1 MIQVREMQESELE
14 FAKSLTDG
22 EEWGNSI
29 EDWQRLFRIS
39 IPLVAY
45 EKDELLGVTTAFDY
59 GNLGMIGNVVVSSKS
74 RGKGVGKILLKEAMK
89 SLETCKS
96 VRVHSK
102 MDVTPF
108 YKDLGFMAEGMSTV
122 FRLDA
127 DMKSFQPFDVES
139 DKNNIVPADSY
150 WDEIIAMDLR
160 QFGANRSPFLKELND
175 YLPQCSFVALGED
188 GSIKGFIMAKGEDD
202 WYEIGPWIVEPGC
215 KNWQGL
221 LQATVQAIPDN
232 CTVEIF
238 VPAPNFRVTSLLD
251 SVGYN
256 AHSYCMSMYYGEDW
270 PDEGNICARGGGDK
284 G

>member
-1 MIQVREMQESELE
+1 MIKVRELQESELE
-14 FAKSLTDG
+14 FAKALTDG

-29 EDWQRLFRIS
+29 EDWQRLLRIS

-45 EKDELLGVTTAFDY
+45 EGDELLGVTTAFDY

-74 RGKGVGKILLKEAMK
+74 RGKGVGKALLKKAMK
-89 SLETCKS
+89 KLETCKS
-96 VRVHSK
+96 VRVHSR
-102 MDVTPF
+102 MDVTSF

-127 DMKSFQPFDVES
+127 NMKSFQPFDVES
-139 DKNNIVPADSY
+139 DKNNIVSAESY

-160 QFGANRSPFLKELND
+160 QFGADRSRFLKELND

-188 GSIKGFIMAKGEDD
+188 GSVKGFIMAKGEDD

-221 LQATVQAIPDN
+221 LQATAQAIPDN

-251 SVGYN
+251 SVGYHAN
-256 AHSYCMSMYYGEDW
+256 SYCMSMYYGEGW
-270 PDEGNICARGGGDK
+270 PNEGNICARGGGDK

>member
-1 MIQVREMQESELE
+1 MIKVRELQESELE
-14 FAKSLTDG
+14 FAKSLTDD
-22 EEWGNSI
+22 EEWGNSM
-29 EDWQRLFRIS
+29 EDWQRLLRIS
-39 IPLVAY
+39 IPLVAH
-45 EKDELLGVTTAFDY
+45 EGDELLGVTTAFDY

-74 RGKGVGKILLKEAMK
+74 RGKGVGKVLLKEAMK
-89 SLETCKS
+89 RLETCKS

-127 DMKSFQPFDVES
+127 NMKSFQPFEVES
-139 DKNNIVPADSY
+139 DKNNIVPAEGY
-150 WDEIIAMDLR
+150 WDEIVAMDLR
-160 QFGANRSPFLKELND
+160 QFGADRSLFLKELND

-188 GSIKGFIMAKGEDD
+188 GSVKGFIMVKGEDD

-221 LQATVQAIPDN
+221 LQATVQAIPDD

>member
-1 MIQVREMQESELE
+1 MIKVRELQESELE
-14 FAKSLTDG
+14 FAKSLTDD
-22 EEWGNSI
+22 EEWGNSM
-29 EDWQRLFRIS
+29 EDWQRLLRIS
-39 IPLVAY
+39 IPLVAH
-45 EKDELLGVTTAFDY
+45 EGEELLGVTTAFDY
-59 GNLGMIGNVVVSSKS
+59 GDLGMIGNVVVSSKS
-74 RGKGVGKILLKEAMK
+74 RGKGVGKVLLKEAMK
-89 SLETCKS
+89 RLETCKS

-102 MDVTPF
+102 MDVTSF

-127 DMKSFQPFDVES
+127 NMKSFQPFEVES
-139 DKNNIVPADSY
+139 DRNNIVPAEGY
-150 WDEIIAMDLR
+150 WDEIVAMDLR
-160 QFGANRSPFLKELND
+160 QFGADRSLFLKELND

-188 GSIKGFIMAKGEDD
+188 GSVKGFIMVKGEDD

-221 LQATVQAIPDN
+221 LQATVQAIPDD

>member
-1 MIQVREMQESELE
+1 MIKVRELQESELE
-14 FAKSLTDG
+14 FAKSLTDD
-22 EEWGNSI
+22 EEWGNSM
-29 EDWQRLFRIS
+29 EDWQRLLRIS
-39 IPLVAY
+39 IPLVAH
-45 EKDELLGVTTAFDY
+45 EGEELLGVTTAFDY
-59 GNLGMIGNVVVSSKS
+59 GDLGMIGNVVVSSKS
-74 RGKGVGKILLKEAMK
+74 RGKGVGKVLLKEAMK
-89 SLETCKS
+89 RLETCKS

-102 MDVTPF
+102 IEVTSF

-127 DMKSFQPFDVES
+127 NMKSFQPFEVES
-139 DKNNIVPADSY
+139 DRNNIVPAEGY
-150 WDEIIAMDLR
+150 WDEIVAMDLR
-160 QFGANRSPFLKELND
+160 QFGADRSLFLKELND

-188 GSIKGFIMAKGEDD
+188 GSVKGFIMVKGEDD

-221 LQATVQAIPDN
+221 LQATVQAIPDD

>member
-1 MIQVREMQESELE
+1 M
-14 FAKSLTDG
+14 
-22 EEWGNSI
+22 
-29 EDWQRLFRIS
+29 EDWQRLLRVS

-45 EKDELLGVTTAFDY
+45 EGKELLGVTTAFDY
-59 GNLGMIGNVVVSSKS
+59 GDLGMIGNVVVSSNS
-74 RGKGVGKILLKEAMK
+74 RGKGVGQALLKEAMK
-89 SLETCKS
+89 KLESCKS

-102 MDVTPF
+102 MDVVSF

-127 DMKSFQPFDVES
+127 DMKSFQPFVIDS
-139 DKNNIVPADSY
+139 DANIVTAEGY
-150 WDEIIAMDLR
+150 WDEILAMDKR
-160 QFGANRSPFLKELND
+160 QFGADRSKLLKEFND
-175 YLPQCSFVALGED
+175 YLPECSFVALGED
-188 GSIKGFIMAKGEDD
+188 GSVKGFIMAKGEDD

-221 LQATVQAIPDN
+221 LQATVQAIPDD

>member
-1 MIQVREMQESELE
+1 MIKVRELQESELE
-14 FAKSLTDG
+14 FAKSLTDD
-22 EEWGNSI
+22 EEWGNSM
-29 EDWQRLFRIS
+29 EDWQRLLRIS
-39 IPLVAY
+39 IPLVAH
-45 EKDELLGVTTAFDY
+45 EGDELLGVTTAFDY

-74 RGKGVGKILLKEAMK
+74 RGKGVGKVLLKEAMK
-89 SLETCKS
+89 RLETCKS

-102 MDVTPF
+102 MDGTPF

-127 DMKSFQPFDVES
+127 NMKSFQPFEVES
-139 DKNNIVPADSY
+139 DKNNIVPAEGY
-150 WDEIIAMDLR
+150 WDEIVAMDLR
-160 QFGANRSPFLKELND
+160 EFGADRSLFLKELND

-188 GSIKGFIMAKGEDD
+188 GSVKGFIMVKGEDD

-221 LQATVQAIPDN
+221 LQATVQAIPDD

>member
-1 MIQVREMQESELE
+1 MIKVRELQESELE
-14 FAKSLTDG
+14 FAKSLTDD
-22 EEWGNSI
+22 EEWGNSM
-29 EDWQRLFRIS
+29 EDWQRLLRIS

-45 EKDELLGVTTAFDY
+45 EGDELLGVTTAFDY

-74 RGKGVGKILLKEAMK
+74 RGKGVGKVLLKEAMK
-89 SLETCKS
+89 RLETCKS

-127 DMKSFQPFDVES
+127 NMKSFQPFEVES
-139 DKNNIVPADSY
+139 DKNNVVPAEGY
-150 WDEIIAMDLR
+150 WDEIVAMDLR
-160 QFGANRSPFLKELND
+160 QFGADRSLFLKELHD

-188 GSIKGFIMAKGEDD
+188 GSVKGFIMVKGEDD

-221 LQATVQAIPDN
+221 LQATVQAIPDD

-256 AHSYCMSMYYGEDW
+256 AHSYCMSMYYGNDW

>member
-1 MIQVREMQESELE
+1 MIKVRELQESELE
-14 FAKSLTDG
+14 FAKSLTDD
-22 EEWGNSI
+22 EEWGNSM
-29 EDWQRLFRIS
+29 EDWQRLLRIS
-39 IPLVAY
+39 IPLVAH
-45 EKDELLGVTTAFDY
+45 EGEELLGVTTAFDY
-59 GNLGMIGNVVVSSKS
+59 GDLGMIGNVVVSSKS
-74 RGKGVGKILLKEAMK
+74 RGKGVGKVLLKEAMK
-89 SLETCKS
+89 RLETCKS

-127 DMKSFQPFDVES
+127 NMKSFQPFEVES
-139 DKNNIVPADSY
+139 EKNNIVPAEGY
-150 WDEIIAMDLR
+150 WDEIVAMDLR
-160 QFGANRSPFLKELND
+160 QFGADRSLFLKELND

-188 GSIKGFIMAKGEDD
+188 GSVKGFIMVKGEDD

-221 LQATVQAIPDN
+221 LQATVQAIPDD

>member
-1 MIQVREMQESELE
+1 MIKVRELQESELE
-14 FAKSLTDG
+14 FAKSLTDD
-22 EEWGNSI
+22 EEWGNSM
-29 EDWQRLFRIS
+29 EDWQRLLRIS
-39 IPLVAY
+39 IPLVAH
-45 EKDELLGVTTAFDY
+45 EGDELLGVTTAFDY

-74 RGKGVGKILLKEAMK
+74 RGKGVGKVLLKEAMK
-89 SLETCKS
+89 RLETCKS

-102 MDVTPF
+102 IDVTSF

-127 DMKSFQPFDVES
+127 NMKSFQPFEVES
-139 DKNNIVPADSY
+139 DRNNIVPAEGY
-150 WDEIIAMDLR
+150 WDEIVAMDLR
-160 QFGANRSPFLKELND
+160 QFGADRSLFLKELND

-188 GSIKGFIMAKGEDD
+188 GSVKGFIMVKGEDD

-221 LQATVQAIPDN
+221 LQATVQAIPDD

>member
-1 MIQVREMQESELE
+1 MIKVRELQESELE

-29 EDWQRLFRIS
+29 EDWQRLLRIS

-45 EKDELLGVTTAFDY
+45 EGKEFLGVTTAFDY
-59 GNLGMIGNVVVSSKS
+59 GDLGMIGNVVVSSKS
-74 RGKGVGKILLKEAMK
+74 RGKGIGKVLLKEAMK
-89 SLETCKS
+89 RLETCKS

-127 DMKSFQPFDVES
+127 SMKSFQPFDVES
-139 DKNNIVPADSY
+139 EKNNIVPAKGY
-150 WDEIIAMDLR
+150 WDEIAAMDLR
-160 QFGANRSPFLKELND
+160 QFGADRSRFLKELDD

-188 GSIKGFIMAKGEDD
+188 GSVKGFIMAKGEDD

-221 LQATVQAIPDN
+221 LQATVQALPDN

>member
-1 MIQVREMQESELE
+1 MIKVRELQESELE
-14 FAKSLTDG
+14 FAKSLTDD
-22 EEWGNSI
+22 EEWGNSM
-29 EDWQRLFRIS
+29 EDWQRLLRIS
-39 IPLVAY
+39 IPLVAH
-45 EKDELLGVTTAFDY
+45 EGDELLGVTTAFDY

-74 RGKGVGKILLKEAMK
+74 RGKGVGKVLLKEAMK
-89 SLETCKS
+89 RLETCKS

-127 DMKSFQPFDVES
+127 NMKSFQPFEVES
-139 DKNNIVPADSY
+139 DKNNIVPAEGY
-150 WDEIIAMDLR
+150 WDEIVAMDLR
-160 QFGANRSPFLKELND
+160 QFGADRSLFLKELND

-188 GSIKGFIMAKGEDD
+188 GSVKGFIMGKGEDD

-221 LQATVQAIPDN
+221 LQATVQAIPDD

-256 AHSYCMSMYYGEDW
+256 SHSYCMSMYYGEDW

>member
-1 MIQVREMQESELE
+1 MIKVRELQESELE
-14 FAKSLTDG
+14 FAKSLTDD
-22 EEWGNSI
+22 EEWGNSM
-29 EDWQRLFRIS
+29 EDWQRLLRIS
-39 IPLVAY
+39 IPLVAH
-45 EKDELLGVTTAFDY
+45 EGDELLGVTTAFDY

-74 RGKGVGKILLKEAMK
+74 RGKGVGKVLLKEAMK
-89 SLETCKS
+89 RLETCKS

-102 MDVTPF
+102 MDVTQF

-127 DMKSFQPFDVES
+127 NMKSFQPFEVES
-139 DKNNIVPADSY
+139 DKNNIVPAEGY
-150 WDEIIAMDLR
+150 WDEIVAMDLR
-160 QFGANRSPFLKELND
+160 QFGADRSFFLKELND

-188 GSIKGFIMAKGEDD
+188 GSVKGFIMVKGEDD

-221 LQATVQAIPDN
+221 LQATVQAIPDD

>member
-1 MIQVREMQESELE
+1 MTRVRELQESELE

-29 EDWQRLFRIS
+29 EDWQRLLRIS
-39 IPLVAY
+39 VPLVAY
-45 EKDELLGVTTAFDY
+45 EGDELLGVTTAFDY

-74 RGKGVGKILLKEAMK
+74 RGKGVGNALLNEAMK
-89 SLETCKS
+89 KLETCKS
-96 VRVHSK
+96 VRVHSR
-102 MDVTPF
+102 MDVTSF

-127 DMKSFQPFDVES
+127 NMKSFQPFDVES
-139 DKNNIVPADSY
+139 DKNNIVSAESY

-160 QFGANRSPFLKELND
+160 QFGADRSRFLKELNA
-175 YLPQCSFVALGED
+175 YLPQCSFVALGKD
-188 GSIKGFIMAKGEDD
+188 GSVKGFIMAKGEDD
-202 WYEIGPWIVEPGC
+202 WYELGPWIVEPGC

-221 LQATVQAIPDN
+221 LQATSQAIPDDS
-232 CTVEIF
+232 TVEIF

-270 PDEGNICARGGGDK
+270 PEEGNICARGGGDK

>member
-1 MIQVREMQESELE
+1 MIKVRELQESELE
-14 FAKSLTDG
+14 FAKSLTDD
-22 EEWGNSI
+22 EEWGNSM
-29 EDWQRLFRIS
+29 EDWQRLLRIS

-45 EKDELLGVTTAFDY
+45 EGDELLGVTTAFDY

-74 RGKGVGKILLKEAMK
+74 RGKGVGKVLLKEAMK
-89 SLETCKS
+89 RLETCKS

-102 MDVTPF
+102 MDVTQF

-127 DMKSFQPFDVES
+127 NMKSFQPFEVES
-139 DKNNIVPADSY
+139 DKNNVVPAEGY
-150 WDEIIAMDLR
+150 WDEIVAMDLR
-160 QFGANRSPFLKELND
+160 QFGADRSFFLKELND

-188 GSIKGFIMAKGEDD
+188 GSVKGFIMVKGEDD

-221 LQATVQAIPDN
+221 LQATVQAIPDD

>member
-1 MIQVREMQESELE
+1 MIKVRELQESELE
-14 FAKSLTDG
+14 FAKSLTDD
-22 EEWGNSI
+22 EEWGNSM
-29 EDWQRLFRIS
+29 EDWQRLLRIS
-39 IPLVAY
+39 IPLVAH
-45 EKDELLGVTTAFDY
+45 EGDELLGVTTAFDY

-74 RGKGVGKILLKEAMK
+74 RGKGVGKVLLKEAMK
-89 SLETCKS
+89 RLETCKS

-127 DMKSFQPFDVES
+127 NMKSFQPFEVES
-139 DKNNIVPADSY
+139 EKNNIVPAEGY
-150 WDEIIAMDLR
+150 WDEIVAMDLR
-160 QFGANRSPFLKELND
+160 QFGADRSLFLKELND

-188 GSIKGFIMAKGEDD
+188 GSVKGFIMVKGEDD

-221 LQATVQAIPDN
+221 LQATVQAIPDD